1 MIPTGAQRPFSPCLL
16 GNPVCPPPGVCSGM
30 AGWCDAGECREG
42 QRGTSARQ
50 ESPDVWKMPLK
61 ETDAG
66 VLTKRSQE
74 GFHSDGLPREED
86 GCTATERQP
95 AGHAALG
102 PLIVSQTLGS
112 LSSQGCLQAAGAPE
126 AVCPPSKMLA
136 NPRPLG
142 ALSPTTTQAPGLP
155 LGESSG
161 LSLRELGAPGLNPTG
176 SGPPLFPQCSPFLWA
191 CSGLLPP
198 LCPQDRVES
207 GCGHDK
213 EMRSRVKK
221 RKRQALLRNANKIYN
236 EISPHTCHNGH
247 DFKNL
252 QTISAGEGMEKREPF
267 CTLGGNVS

>member
-1 MIPTGAQRPFSPCLL
+1 MVGWHHQLNGHEFGLWNFKHRIPL
-16 GNPVCPPPGVCSGM
+16 SGTIM
-30 AGWCDAGECREG
+30 N
-42 QRGTSARQ
+42 
-50 ESPDVWKMPLK
+50 
-61 ETDAG
+61 
-66 VLTKRSQE
+66 
-74 GFHSDGLPREED
+74 GF
-86 GCTATERQP
+86 
-95 AGHAALG
+95 
-102 PLIVSQTLGS
+102 SQTLGS

-142 ALSPTTTQAPGLP
+142 ALSPTTTQVPGLP

-198 LCPQDRVES
+198 FCPQDRVES

-236 EISPHTCHNGH
+236 EISPHTCHNG
-247 DFKNL
+247 DRK
-252 QTISAGEGMEKREPF
+252 S
-267 CTLGGNVS
+267 VV